1 MMMDKRLLSMVPDS
15 KKFIAGNVI
24 CQWISMVA
32 NATLVFTL
40 GWLLGQLL
48 EGRSIQLQLPLVG
61 GVALA
66 ALVVRWI
73 ALRAAARMSHLASR
87 QVKSTL
93 RRALFEKLYALG
105 ASYRQR
111 TSTAQVVQVAV
122 EGVDQLEIYF
132 GSYLPQF
139 FYSLLAPVTL
149 FIFLAPISVSCAL
162 VLLLCVP
169 LIPIAIAAVQT
180 FAKKLLSK
188 YWGKYTSLGD
198 HFLENLQGLT
208 TLKIY
213 QADGA
218 RQEEMDVQAEEF
230 RKVTMKVLS
239 MQLNSIIIMDLIA
252 YGGAALGTILALIQ
266 LSQGHITPAGCF
278 AIILLSAEFFL
289 PMRLLGSF
297 FHVAM
302 NGMAA
307 AQKIYALLDLEVPVP
322 AHGTVEGNSPVVCRG
337 VTFSYDGKR
346 PILQGVDLT
355 IAPGSLTAVL
365 GESGCGKSTLSALL
379 MGRNKGYGGHITLGG
394 AELSSLSEDSLMAHC
409 TYVGHR
415 SHLFKGTVRDN
426 LLLARPDALD
436 EQLWAVLEQVNL
448 ASFLRGERGLDTQ
461 LQEGGNNFSGGQ
473 RQRLALARALLHDSP
488 MYIFDEATSNVD
500 VESENE
506 IMAQIRQ
513 LSRTH
518 TVLVISHRLA
528 NVAGAD
534 VIYTMDQ
541 GRVAEHGS
549 HAQLLQHNGVYA
561 RLWRQQQEL
570 ESYNQEEVPA

>member
-1 MMMDKRLLSMVPDS
+1 MMMDKRLLAMVPDS
-15 KKFIAGNVI
+15 KKFIAGNVV

-32 NATLVFTL
+32 NAALVFTL
-40 GWLLGQLL
+40 GWLLEQLL
-48 EGRSIQLQLPLVG
+48 AGRSIQVKLPWVAGIALV
-61 GVALA
+61 
-66 ALVVRWI
+66 ALVVRWF
-73 ALRAAARMSHLASR
+73 ALRTAASMSHLASR
-87 QVKSTL
+87 QVKGSL
-93 RRALFEKLYALG
+93 RRTLFEKLYTLG

-149 FIFLAPISVSCAL
+149 FLFLAPISLTCAL
-162 VLLLCVP
+162 VLLVCEP
-169 LIPIAIAAVQT
+169 LIPVAIAAVQT
-180 FAKKLLSK
+180 FAKKLLAK

-213 QADGA
+213 QADGV
-218 RQEEMDVQAEEF
+218 RQEEMAVQAEEF
-230 RKVTMKVLS
+230 RKVTMKVLT
-239 MQLNSIIIMDLIA
+239 MQLNSIVIMDLIA
-252 YGGAALGTILALIQ
+252 YSGAALGAILALLQ

-307 AQKIYALLDLEVPVP
+307 AQKIYALLDLEVPTP
-322 AHGTVEGNSPVVCRG
+322 ATETLEGNPTLECRN
-337 VTFSYDGKR
+337 VTFSYDGQR
-346 PILQGVDLT
+346 PILQGINLT
-355 IAPGSLTAVL
+355 IAPGSLTAVV

-379 MGRNKGYGGHITLGG
+379 MGRNQGYGGHIILGG
-394 AELSSLSEDSLMAHC
+394 KELSTLSENSLMVHC
-409 TYVGHR
+409 TYIGHR
-415 SHLFKGTVRDN
+415 SYLFKGSVRDN
-426 LLLARPDALD
+426 LLLADPHASDDA
-436 EQLWAVLEQVNL
+436 LWAVLEQVNL
-448 ASFLRGERGLDTQ
+448 AAFLRGEQGLDTQ
-461 LQEGGNNFSGGQ
+461 LQEGGSNFSGGQ
-473 RQRLALARALLHDSP
+473 RQRLALARALLHNSP

-500 VESENE
+500 VDSENE
-506 IMAQIRQ
+506 IMEQIHR

-534 VIYTMDQ
+534 TIFAMENGQV
-541 GRVAEHGS
+541 VEHGS
-549 HAQLLQHNGVYA
+549 HQKLLEQGGLYA
-561 RLWRQQQEL
+561 HLWHQQQEL
-570 ESYNQEEVPA
+570 ETYNQEVAHP

>member
-1 MMMDKRLLSMVPDS
+1 MMMDKRLLAMVPDS
-15 KKFIAGNVI
+15 KKFIAGNVV

-32 NATLVFTL
+32 NAALVFTL
-40 GWLLGQLL
+40 GWLLEQLL
-48 EGRSIQLQLPLVG
+48 AGRSIQAKLPWVAGIALV
-61 GVALA
+61 
-66 ALVVRWI
+66 ALVVRWF
-73 ALRAAARMSHLASR
+73 ALRTAASMSHLASR
-87 QVKSTL
+87 QVKGSL
-93 RRALFEKLYALG
+93 RRTLFEKLYTLG

-149 FIFLAPISVSCAL
+149 FLFLAPISLTCAL
-162 VLLLCVP
+162 VLLVCVP
-169 LIPIAIAAVQT
+169 LIPVAIAAVQT
-180 FAKKLLSK
+180 FAKKLLAK

-218 RQEEMDVQAEEF
+218 RQEEMAVQAEEF
-230 RKVTMKVLS
+230 RKVTMKVLT
-239 MQLNSIIIMDLIA
+239 MQLNSIVIMDLIA
-252 YGGAALGTILALIQ
+252 YGGAALGAILALLQ

-278 AIILLSAEFFL
+278 TIILLSAEFFL

-307 AQKIYALLDLEVPVP
+307 AQKIYALLDLEVPTP
-322 AHGTVEGNSPVVCRG
+322 ATETLEGNPTLECRD
-337 VTFSYDGKR
+337 VTFSYDGQR
-346 PILQGVDLT
+346 SILQGINLT
-355 IAPGSLTAVL
+355 IAPGSLTAVV

-379 MGRNKGYGGHITLGG
+379 MGRNQGYGGHITLGG
-394 AELSSLSEDSLMAHC
+394 QELSTLSEESLMNHC
-409 TYVGHR
+409 TYIGHR
-415 SHLFKGTVRDN
+415 SYLFKGSVRDN
-426 LLLARPDALD
+426 LLLADPHASDD
-436 EQLWAVLEQVNL
+436 TLWAVLEQVNL
-448 ASFLRGERGLDTQ
+448 AAFLRGEQGLDTQ
-461 LQEGGNNFSGGQ
+461 LQEGGSNFSGGQ
-473 RQRLALARALLHDSP
+473 RQRLALARALLHNSP

-500 VESENE
+500 VDSENE
-506 IMAQIRQ
+506 IMEQIHR

-534 VIYTMDQ
+534 TIFAMEDGQVV
-541 GRVAEHGS
+541 GHGS
-549 HAQLLQHNGVYA
+549 HQKLLEQGGLYA
-561 RLWRQQQEL
+561 HLWRQQQEL
-570 ESYNQEEVPA
+570 ETYNQEVAHP

>member
-61 GVALA
+61 GVALT
-66 ALVVRWI
+66 ALVVRWT

-322 AHGTVEGNSPVVCRG
+322 AHGRVEGNSPVVCRG

-346 PILQGVDLT
+346 PILQGADLT
-355 IAPGSLTAVL
+355 IAPGSLTAVV

>member
-1 MMMDKRLLSMVPDS
+1 MMMDKRLLGMVPDS
-15 KKFIAGNVI
+15 KKFIAGNVA

-32 NATLVFTL
+32 NAALVFTL
-40 GWLLGQLL
+40 GWLVELL
-48 EGRSIQLQLPLVG
+48 LNEQSVQGKLPWVAGIALV
-61 GVALA
+61 
-66 ALVVRWI
+66 ALVVRWF
-73 ALRAAARMSHLASR
+73 ALRTAARMSHLASR
-87 QVKSTL
+87 QVKGNL
-93 RRALFEKLYALG
+93 RRALFEKLYTLG

-111 TSTAQVVQVAV
+111 TTTAQVVQVAV

-149 FIFLAPISVSCAL
+149 FFFLAPISLLCAV
-162 VLLLCVP
+162 VLLVCVP
-169 LIPIAIAAVQT
+169 LIPVAIAAVQT
-180 FAKKLLSK
+180 FAKKLLAK

-213 QADGA
+213 QADEA
-218 RQEEMDVQAEEF
+218 RQEEMAQQAEEF
-230 RKVTMKVLS
+230 RKVTMKVLT
-239 MQLNSIIIMDLIA
+239 MQLNSIVIMDLIA
-252 YGGAALGTILALIQ
+252 YGGAALGAILALLQ

-307 AQKIYALLDLEVPVP
+307 AQKIYALLDLEVPSP
-322 AHGTVEGNSPVVCRG
+322 ATETVEGNPTLECRD
-337 VTFSYDGKR
+337 VTFSYDGQR
-346 PILQGVDLT
+346 PILQGVNLT
-355 IAPGSLTAVL
+355 IAPGSLTAVV
-365 GESGCGKSTLSALL
+365 GESGCGKSTLSALF
-379 MGRNKGYGGHITLGG
+379 MGRNQGYGGHITLGG
-394 AELSSLSEDSLMAHC
+394 KELSSLSEDSLMAHC
-409 TYVGHR
+409 TYIGHR
-415 SHLFKGTVRDN
+415 SYLFKGTVRDN
-426 LLLARPDALD
+426 LLLACPDALD
-436 EQLWAVLEQVNL
+436 DQLWAVLEQVNL
-448 ASFLRGERGLDTQ
+448 APFLRGEQGLDTH
-461 LQEGGNNFSGGQ
+461 LQEGGSNFSGGQ
-473 RQRLALARALLHDSP
+473 RQRLALARALLHNSP

-506 IMAQIRQ
+506 IMEQIHL

-534 VIYTMDQ
+534 TIFAMDG
-541 GRVAEHGS
+541 GRVVEHGS
-549 HAQLLQHNGVYA
+549 HKELLAQGGHYA
-561 RLWRQQQEL
+561 RLWQQQQEL
-570 ESYNQEEVPA
+570 ETYNQEVSH